1 MAQEFHTFTLPN
13 GIRVI
18 HKEVPRAASHVA
30 LVVNAGTRDEVKGEA
45 GVAHFIEHCLFKG
58 TKKRKTF
65 HILNRLERVGGDLN
79 AYTTKEETWI
89 SASFLERD
97 LGRAVELV
105 SDIVFNSTFPE
116 KEIIKERDVI
126 LDEIASVLDNPSDVI
141 FDEFEERLFGT
152 HSLGRTILGTTDSV
166 RSLGVEEIKN
176 FVNRNYCAESM
187 VFASVGSTPIK
198 KFKKLCEKHL
208 NYETGKG
215 NAIQR
220 VAPSPQKVFDE
231 RTEQD
236 THQVHHLLGGLTVGA
251 DHPDKLPLTLI
262 ANYLGGPAMNCR
274 LSLNIR
280 EKYGMAYHIE
290 AGYSPYQDSGVFSV
304 YFGTDRRHHK
314 KVESLV
320 NKELQLLCDNR
331 LGVMQLHDAKKQL
344 IGQIALSQDSGP
356 AMMTGLAKS
365 FLLYNRVQPLADF
378 FKSIEQISSE
388 DILRVSNQY
397 ISPEKLS
404 RLVYLD
410 KLTS

>member
-1 MAQEFHTFTLPN
+1 MKFEFHTFTLPN
-13 GIRVI
+13 GLRVI
-18 HKEVPRAASHVA
+18 HKEVPRSASHIA
-30 LVVNAGTRDEVKGEA
+30 LVVNAGSRDELSGEA

-97 LGRAVELV
+97 LDRAIELV
-105 SDIVFNSTFPE
+105 SDISFNSTFPE
-116 KEIIKERDVI
+116 KEIAKEQEVI

-141 FDEFEERLFGT
+141 FDEFEERLFGA
-152 HSLGRTILGTTDSV
+152 HPLGRTILGTQESV
-166 RSLGVEEIKN
+166 NNLGKLQINSFVE
-176 FVNRNYCAESM
+176 RYYCPDQM
-187 VFASVGSTPIK
+187 VFASVGSTPISK
-198 KFKKLCEKHL
+198 LKKLCEKYLSQEVGRISKL
-208 NYETGKG
+208 NRLVPK
-215 NAIQR
+215 AI
-220 VAPSPQKVFDE
+220 SIFDE
-231 RTEQD
+231 RVEQD
-236 THQVHHLLGGLTVGA
+236 THQVHHLLGGITVGA
-251 DHPDKLPLTLI
+251 DHPDKLPLTLL

-304 YFGTDRRHHK
+304 YFGTDRRHHDN
-314 KVESLV
+314 VEALV
-320 NKELQLLCDNR
+320 DKELMLLCNTK
-331 LGVMQLHDAKKQL
+331 LGVRQLHDAKTQL

-365 FLLYNRVQPLADF
+365 FLLYNKVQPLDDF
-378 FKSIEQISSE
+378 FKSIEKISS
-388 DILRVSNQY
+388 DDLLRVANQF
-397 ISPEKLS
+397 IKPDLLS

-410 KLTS
+410 KN

>member
-1 MAQEFHTFTLPN
+1 MKFEFHTFTLPN
-13 GIRVI
+13 GLRVI
-18 HKEVPRAASHVA
+18 HKEVPRSASHIA
-30 LVVNAGTRDEVKGEA
+30 LVVNAGSRDELSGEA

-97 LGRAVELV
+97 LDRAIELV
-105 SDIVFNSTFPE
+105 SDISFNSTFPE
-116 KEIIKERDVI
+116 KEIAKEQEVI

-152 HSLGRTILGTTDSV
+152 HPLGRTILGTQESV
-166 RSLGVEEIKN
+166 NNLGKLQINSFVE
-176 FVNRNYCAESM
+176 RYYCPDQM
-187 VFASVGSTPIK
+187 VFASVGSTPIA
-198 KFKKLCEKHL
+198 KFKKLCEKYLGQEIGRVSKL
-208 NYETGKG
+208 NRLVPK
-215 NAIQR
+215 AI
-220 VAPSPQKVFDE
+220 PIFDE
-231 RTEQD
+231 RVEQD
-236 THQVHHLLGGLTVGA
+236 THQVHHLLGGITVGA
-251 DHPDKLPLTLI
+251 DHPDKLPLTLL

-304 YFGTDRRHHK
+304 YFGTDRRHHD
-314 KVESLV
+314 KVEALV
-320 NKELQLLCDNR
+320 DKELMLLCNTK
-331 LGVMQLHDAKKQL
+331 LGVRQLHDAKTQL

-365 FLLYNRVQPLADF
+365 FLLYNKVQPLDDF
-378 FKSIEQISSE
+378 FKSIEQISS
-388 DILRVSNQY
+388 DDLLRVANQF
-397 ISPEKLS
+397 IKPDLLS

-410 KLTS
+410 KN

>member
-1 MAQEFHTFTLPN
+1 MKFEFHTFTLPN
-13 GIRVI
+13 GLRVI
-18 HKEVPRAASHVA
+18 HKEVPRSASHIA
-30 LVVNAGTRDEVKGEA
+30 LVVNAGSRDELSGEA

-97 LGRAVELV
+97 LDRAIELV
-105 SDIVFNSTFPE
+105 SDITFNSTFPE
-116 KEIIKERDVI
+116 KEIAKEQEVI

-141 FDEFEERLFGT
+141 FDEFEERLFGK
-152 HSLGRTILGTTDSV
+152 HPLGRTILGTQDSV
-166 RSLGVEEIKN
+166 NNLGKLQINSFVE
-176 FVNRNYCAESM
+176 RYYCPDQM
-187 VFASVGSTPIK
+187 VFASVGSTPIA
-198 KFKKLCEKHL
+198 KFKKMCEKYLGQEIGKLSQL
-208 NYETGKG
+208 NRLVPK
-215 NAIQR
+215 AI
-220 VAPSPQKVFDE
+220 STFDE
-231 RTEQD
+231 RVEQD
-236 THQVHHLLGGLTVGA
+236 THQVHHLLGGITVGA
-251 DHPDKLPLTLI
+251 DHPDKLPLTLL

-304 YFGTDRRHHK
+304 YFGTDRRHHD
-314 KVESLV
+314 KVEALV
-320 NKELQLLCDNR
+320 DKELMLLCNTK
-331 LGVMQLHDAKKQL
+331 LGVRQLHDAKTQL

-365 FLLYNRVQPLADF
+365 FLLYNRVQPLDDF
-378 FKSIEQISSE
+378 FKSIEKISSN
-388 DILRVSNQY
+388 DLLRVANQF
-397 ISPEKLS
+397 IKPDLLS

-410 KLTS
+410 KN

>member
-1 MAQEFHTFTLPN
+1 MKFEFHTFTLPN
-13 GIRVI
+13 GLRVI
-18 HKEVPRAASHVA
+18 HKEVPRSASHIA
-30 LVVNAGTRDEVKGEA
+30 LVVNAGSRDELSGEA

-97 LGRAVELV
+97 LDRAIELV
-105 SDIVFNSTFPE
+105 SDISFNSTFPE
-116 KEIIKERDVI
+116 KEIAKEQEVI

-141 FDEFEERLFGT
+141 FDEFEERLFGA
-152 HSLGRTILGTTDSV
+152 HPLGRTILGTQESV
-166 RSLGVEEIKN
+166 NNLGKLQINSFVE
-176 FVNRNYCAESM
+176 RYYCPDQM
-187 VFASVGSTPIK
+187 VFASVGSTPIAK
-198 KFKKLCEKHL
+198 LKKLCEKYLGQEVGRVSQL
-208 NYETGKG
+208 NRLVPK
-215 NAIQR
+215 AI
-220 VAPSPQKVFDE
+220 PIFDE
-231 RTEQD
+231 RVEQD
-236 THQVHHLLGGLTVGA
+236 THQVHHLLGGITVGA
-251 DHPDKLPLTLI
+251 DHPDKLPLTLL

-304 YFGTDRRHHK
+304 YFGTDRRHHD
-314 KVESLV
+314 KVEALV
-320 NKELQLLCDNR
+320 DKELMLLCNTK
-331 LGVMQLHDAKKQL
+331 LGVRQLHDAKTQL

-365 FLLYNRVQPLADF
+365 FLLYNKVQPLDDF
-378 FKSIEQISSE
+378 FKSIEKISSE
-388 DILRVSNQY
+388 DLLRVANKY
-397 ISPEKLS
+397 VNPDLLS

-410 KLTS
+410 KT

>member
-1 MAQEFHTFTLPN
+1 MKFEFHTFTLPN
-13 GIRVI
+13 GLRVI
-18 HKEVPRAASHVA
+18 HKEVPRSASHIA
-30 LVVNAGTRDEVKGEA
+30 LVVNAGSRDELSGEA

-97 LGRAVELV
+97 IDRAIELV
-105 SDIVFNSTFPE
+105 SDISFNSTFPE
-116 KEIIKERDVI
+116 KEIAKEQEVI

-141 FDEFEERLFGT
+141 FDEFEERLFGA
-152 HSLGRTILGTTDSV
+152 HPLGRTILGTQESV
-166 RSLGVEEIKN
+166 NNLGKLQINSFVE
-176 FVNRNYCAESM
+176 RYYCPDQM
-187 VFASVGSTPIK
+187 VFASVGSTPISK
-198 KFKKLCEKHL
+198 LKKLCEKYLGQEVGRVSQL
-208 NYETGKG
+208 NRLVPK
-215 NAIQR
+215 AI
-220 VAPSPQKVFDE
+220 PIFDE
-231 RTEQD
+231 RVEQD
-236 THQVHHLLGGLTVGA
+236 THQVHHLLGGITVGA
-251 DHPDKLPLTLI
+251 DHPDKLPLTLL

-304 YFGTDRRHHK
+304 YFGTDRRHHD
-314 KVESLV
+314 KVEALV
-320 NKELQLLCDNR
+320 DKELMLLCNTK
-331 LGVMQLHDAKKQL
+331 LGVRQLHDAKTQL

-365 FLLYNRVQPLADF
+365 FLLYNKVQPLDDF
-378 FKSIEQISSE
+378 FKSIEKISS
-388 DILRVSNQY
+388 DDLLRVANQF
-397 ISPEKLS
+397 IKPDLLS

-410 KLTS
+410 KD

>member
-1 MAQEFHTFTLPN
+1 MLAEFHTFTLPN

-30 LVVNAGTRDEVKGEA
+30 LVVNAGTRDEQKGEA

-65 HILNRLERVGGDLN
+65 HILNRLERVGGELN

-97 LGRAVELV
+97 LGRAIELV
-105 SDIVFNSTFPE
+105 SDITFNSTFPE
-116 KEIIKERDVI
+116 KEIVKERDVI

-141 FDEFEERLFGT
+141 FDEFEERLFGK
-152 HSLGRTILGTTDSV
+152 HPLGRSVLGTTDSV
-166 RSLGVEEIKN
+166 SSLGLNEIKN
-176 FVNRNYCAESM
+176 FVNRNYCSEEM

-198 KFKKLCEKHL
+198 RFKKMCEKYL
-208 NYETGKG
+208 GFENG
-215 NAIQR
+215 R
-220 VAPSPQKVFDE
+220 VKSSKRIAPTSQDIFDE
-231 RTEQD
+231 RIEQD
-236 THQVHHLLGGLTVGA
+236 THQIHHLLGGLTVGA

-320 NKELQLLCDNR
+320 NKELNLLCNNR

-344 IGQIALSQDSGP
+344 LGQIALSQDSGP

-365 FLLYNRVQPLADF
+365 FLLYNKVQPLSDF
-378 FKSIEQISSE
+378 FKSIEKISSE

-410 KLTS
+410 KVT

>member
-1 MAQEFHTFTLPN
+1 MKFEFHTFTLPN
-13 GIRVI
+13 GLRVI
-18 HKEVPRAASHVA
+18 HKEVPRSASHVA
-30 LVVNAGTRDEVKGEA
+30 LVVNAGSRDELSGEA

-97 LGRAVELV
+97 LDRAIELV
-105 SDIVFNSTFPE
+105 SDISFNSTFPE
-116 KEIIKERDVI
+116 KEIAKEQEVI

-152 HSLGRTILGTTDSV
+152 HPLGRTILGTQESV
-166 RSLGVEEIKN
+166 NNLGKLQIN
-176 FVNRNYCAESM
+176 SFVDRYYCPDQM
-187 VFASVGSTPIK
+187 VFASVGSTPISK
-198 KFKKLCEKHL
+198 LKKLCEQYLGHEIGRVSKL
-208 NYETGKG
+208 NRLVP
-215 NAIQR
+215 NAIPIFEER
-220 VAPSPQKVFDE
+220 V
-231 RTEQD
+231 EQD
-236 THQVHHLLGGLTVGA
+236 THQVHHLLGGITAGA
-251 DHPDKLPLTLI
+251 NHPDKLPLTLL

-290 AGYSPYQDSGVFSV
+290 AGYTPYQDCGVFSV
-304 YFGTDRRHHK
+304 YFGTDRRHHD
-314 KVESLV
+314 KVEALV
-320 NKELQLLCDNR
+320 DKELMLLCNNK
-331 LGVMQLHDAKKQL
+331 LGVRQLHDAKTQL

-365 FLLYNRVQPLADF
+365 FLLYNKVQPLDEF
-378 FKSIEQISSE
+378 FKSIEKISS
-388 DILRVSNQY
+388 DDLLRVANQF
-397 ISPEKLS
+397 IKPDLLS

-410 KLTS
+410 KK

>member
-1 MAQEFHTFTLPN
+1 MKFEFHTFTLPN
-13 GIRVI
+13 GLRVI
-18 HKEVPRAASHVA
+18 HKEVPRSASHIA
-30 LVVNAGTRDEVKGEA
+30 LVVNAGSRDELSGEA

-97 LGRAVELV
+97 LDRAIELV
-105 SDIVFNSTFPE
+105 SDISFNSTFPE
-116 KEIIKERDVI
+116 KEIAKEQEVI

-152 HSLGRTILGTTDSV
+152 HPLGRTILGTQESV
-166 RSLGVEEIKN
+166 NNLGKLQINSFVE
-176 FVNRNYCAESM
+176 RYYCPDQM
-187 VFASVGSTPIK
+187 VFASVGSTPIA
-198 KFKKLCEKHL
+198 KFKKLCEKYLGQEVGRISQL
-208 NYETGKG
+208 NRLVPQ
-215 NAIQR
+215 AI
-220 VAPSPQKVFDE
+220 PVFDE
-231 RTEQD
+231 RVEQD
-236 THQVHHLLGGLTVGA
+236 THQVHHLLGGITVGA
-251 DHPDKLPLTLI
+251 DHPDKLPLTLL

-304 YFGTDRRHHK
+304 YFGTDRRHHDR
-314 KVESLV
+314 VEALV
-320 NKELQLLCDNR
+320 DKELMLLCNTK
-331 LGVMQLHDAKKQL
+331 LGVRQLHDAKTQL

-365 FLLYNRVQPLADF
+365 FLLYNKVQPLDDF
-378 FKSIEQISSE
+378 FKSIEKISA
-388 DILRVSNQY
+388 DDLLRVANQF
-397 ISPEKLS
+397 IKPDLLS

-410 KLTS
+410 KN

>member
-1 MAQEFHTFTLPN
+1 MLAEFHTFTLPN
-13 GIRVI
+13 GMRVI

-30 LVVNAGTRDEVKGEA
+30 LVVNAGTRDEQKGEA

-65 HILNRLERVGGDLN
+65 HILNRLERVGGELN

-97 LGRAVELV
+97 LGRAIELV
-105 SDIVFNSTFPE
+105 SDITFNSTFPE
-116 KEIIKERDVI
+116 KEIVKERDVI

-141 FDEFEERLFGT
+141 FDEFEERLFGK
-152 HSLGRTILGTTDSV
+152 HPLGRSILGTADSV
-166 RSLGVEEIKN
+166 RSLGSKEIN
-176 FVNRNYCAESM
+176 DFVNRNYCPEAM

-198 KFKKLCEKHL
+198 RFKKMCEKYL
-208 NYETGKG
+208 VFENG
-215 NAIQR
+215 R
-220 VAPSPQKVFDE
+220 VKSSDRIAPNPQNIFDE
-231 RTEQD
+231 RIEQD
-236 THQVHHLLGGLTVGA
+236 THQIHHLLGGLTVGA

-304 YFGTDRRHHK
+304 YFGTDKRHHK

-320 NKELQLLCDNR
+320 NKELNLLCNNR

-365 FLLYNRVQPLADF
+365 FLLYNKVQPLSDF
-378 FKSIEQISSE
+378 FKSIEKMSSE

-410 KLTS
+410 KIT